1 MASLEILGHACPL
14 GVQLGAGGM
23 GQVFAVDHPIAGEL
37 AVKLL
42 QEALLGEAVFVDR
55 VAKEGCAAA
64 RVAHANVVRIV
75 DHGMT
80 GAGVPFVAMA
90 RISGLPLG
98 SLIHD
103 GGPMSLARIR
113 RIATQLLAGLA
124 AIHAAG
130 LVHAD
135 LKSDNLLLDAH
146 DRLTIIDFG
155 LAREATS
162 TDDHHL
168 ISGTPEYMA
177 PELIRGKGISPKSDL
192 YAVGVILYELLTGT
206 TPFAGGTASQIFERH
221 LHDEVVP
228 PSLRCPDR
236 TVPRGLDELILRA
249 LAKDPRDRHC
259 DAAELAAAVIAAIPE
274 TCLEETIHVHP
285 VFSTAGVTRDWTRP
299 RISPA
304 DLLGRSGGVT
314 FEPA

>member
-1 MASLEILGHACPL
+1 
-14 GVQLGAGGM
+14 M
-23 GQVFAVDHPIAGEL
+23 GQVFAVDHPVAGEL

-42 QEALLGEAVFVDR
+42 QEALRNEAMFVDR

-90 RISGLPLG
+90 RVAGTPLG
-98 SLIHD
+98 ALVHAS
-103 GGPMSLARIR
+103 GPMSLPRIR
-113 RIATQLLAGLA
+113 HITTQLLAGLG
-124 AIHAAG
+124 AIHAVG

-155 LAREATS
+155 LAREATC
-162 TDDHHL
+162 TDERHL

-177 PELIRGKGISPKSDL
+177 PELIRGEGITPRADL

-206 TPFAGGTASQIFERH
+206 TPFAGGTAAQIFERH

-236 TVPRGLDELILRA
+236 TVPRALDELILRA
-249 LAKDPRDRHC
+249 LSKDPRDRHR

-274 TCLEETIHVHP
+274 TCADEAIQVEP

-299 RISPA
+299 RLSPA
-304 DLLGRSGGVT
+304 ELLGQGGTVT